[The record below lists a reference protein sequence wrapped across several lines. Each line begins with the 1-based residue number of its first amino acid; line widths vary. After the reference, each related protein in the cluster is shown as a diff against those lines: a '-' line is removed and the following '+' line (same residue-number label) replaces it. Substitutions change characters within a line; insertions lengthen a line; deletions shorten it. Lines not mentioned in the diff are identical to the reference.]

1 MAGPTLF
8 ETIATWLAAAT
19 GLPET
24 AALALVWLVVAAMVP
39 GILLAVGGL
48 MTYLMRK
55 IMARIHHRIGPN
67 RVGPYGL
74 LQFVADGIKLTS
86 KEDIIPAK
94 VERKSFLVAPFIFVL
109 PVILAFAPI
118 PIGPGVILS
127 DVRVGILLVLALS
140 FVSPLGEIIAGW
152 ASNNKY
158 SMVGGLRAAAVDVS
172 YEIPLVLATV
182 AIVMLAGSLNTQDIV
197 MAQQQGVWFVLLQPL
212 GVFIFFAGAL
222 AKAGVVPVD
231 LAEAESELVGGFATE
246 YSGMR
251 FGVFFVGI
259 FVGIV
264 LVSALTVLLFFGG
277 WSMPFIGATLPLLG
291 ITIPAWTGPIWFV
304 LKTFFFI
311 VLIITTWFT
320 LPRIRVDQYL
330 NWGWKVLFPLSVLN
344 LVIAVAEVYYIQ
356 GGI

>member
-1 MAGPTLF
+1 MA
-8 ETIATWLAAAT
+8 ETVLHWLAAWLAGAT
-19 GLPET
+19 GLSQT
-24 AALALVWLVVAAMVP
+24 ATLGLVWFVGAAILP
-39 GILLAVGGL
+39 GILLGVGGL

-55 IMARIHHRIGPN
+55 TMARVQQRVGPN
-67 RVGPYGL
+67 RVGPVGL

-94 VERKSFLVAPFIFVL
+94 VERTGFLVAPFIFVL

-118 PIGPGVILS
+118 PWGPGVILS
-127 DVRVGILLVLALS
+127 DVRVGILLILALS

-182 AIVMLAGSLNTQDIV
+182 AIVMLTGSLNTQDIV
-197 MAQQQGVWFVLLQPL
+197 AAQQGLWFVALQPL

-264 LVSALTVLLFFGG
+264 LVSTLTVLLFFGG
-277 WSMPFIGATLPLLG
+277 WSMPFIGATIPLIG
-291 ITIPAWTGPIWFV
+291 ATVPAWTGPLWFV
-304 LKTFFFI
+304 LKVFVFSIFVII
-311 VLIITTWFT
+311 VWFT

-344 LVIAVAEVYYIQ
+344 LVIAAAEVYYL